1 MSAADTALCTVGAS
15 VLVECTVQ
23 YCTVQPD
30 SACIINIQ
38 TSLPNLPNLRIT
50 DHCTMEQSLLKGSNR
65 MQRLA

>member
-1 MSAADTALCTVGAS
+1 MSAADTALCTVCAS

-50 DHCTMEQSLLKGSNR
+50 DCTMEQSLLKGPQR